1 MIKPRDMPAI
11 AKSNSVTMAYKL
23 IMLKASGVKLTYIAS
38 KSLTYDTL
46 KNEYRH
52 IELYANT
59 MNEKYLCVSLANIPS
74 IEKHICQKMTAMAN
88 SYLLT

>member
-23 IMLKASGVKLTYIAS
+23 IMLKASGVKFTYIAS

-46 KNEYRH
+46 KNE
-52 IELYANT
+52 
-59 MNEKYLCVSLANIPS
+59 
-74 IEKHICQKMTAMAN
+74 
-88 SYLLT
+88 